1 MFKSLRTK
9 LAVAFGLIALF
20 SVAIVGTGSLLLL
33 RSREVQSAR
42 QRVGDLLP
50 PEAAAVSMLAQRG
63 WPQDRIAS
71 YLRLRAD
78 ELRTD
83 DNIDVRFILLDD
95 DSNVIV
101 DTAGKQSG
109 HFTALSG
116 GKSGRNVSN
125 SYHVTGYKEAG
136 VLYTAFYQP
145 SGQLTLTKS
154 PAFVATNY
162 NVVML
167 VPEASISSAWV
178 DLAPRLGIA
187 AAVALAAA
195 LVAAYFVARS
205 VTRPL
210 ARVTHASEAMAKGE
224 YEQQIRVEGRDEVA
238 RLARSFNGMA
248 TQVSHSHQM
257 MRDLL
262 ANVAHELKTPL
273 TSIQGFSQALADG
286 ALQSPEEYA
295 SAGRIINEESERMR
309 RLVNDLLYLSQIE
322 SGQAAL
328 DLQPVE
334 IGPLLDAASERVQ
347 WQLADEAKTLAV
359 VTAPGLPVLQ
369 IDALRMEQVLGNLV
383 DNALRFTPAG
393 GAITLSAAPTGA
405 GGVRIDVHNTGSYI
419 PPEEQGRIFERFYQ
433 VDRSRRRNGHNGGL
447 GLSIASQ
454 IVAAHGGTIAV
465 RSDQQSGTTFS
476 IVLPRAASVLAAQE
490 TSARGGGTAGL
501 LPAGRME
508 GQRV

>member
-1 MFKSLRTK
+1 MFTSLRTK
-9 LAVAFGLIALF
+9 LAVAFGLIALL
-20 SVAIVGTGSLLLL
+20 SVAAVGTGALLLL
-33 RSREVQSAR
+33 RSREVQAAR

-116 GKSGRNVSN
+116 GKSGRGITN
-125 SYHVTGYKEAG
+125 SYHVTGFKEAG
-136 VLYTAFYQP
+136 TVWAAFYQP
-145 SGQLTLTKS
+145 SGQITLTRS

-167 VPEASISSAWV
+167 VPEASISSAWF
-178 DLAPRLGIA
+178 DLAPRL
-187 AAVALAAA
+187 AVAAA
-195 LVAAYFVARS
+195 LALVAALAAAYFVARS

-210 ARVTHASEAMAKGE
+210 ARVTRASEAMAKGE

-248 TQVSHSHQM
+248 AQVSHSHQM

-328 DLQPVE
+328 DLQPVDVAA
-334 IGPLLDAASERVQ
+334 LLDAAAERVQ
-347 WQLADEAKTLAV
+347 WRLTDEAKSLRV
-359 VTAPGLPVLQ
+359 DTAPVLPLMQ
-369 IDALRMEQVLGNLV
+369 LDPLRMEQVLGNLI
-383 DNALRFTPAG
+383 DNAIRFTPER
-393 GAITLSAAPTGA
+393 GAITLSAAPA
-405 GGVRIDVHNTGSYI
+405 ADGGVQIDVHNTGSYI
-419 PPEEQGRIFERFYQ
+419 PPEERERIFERFYQ

-447 GLSIASQ
+447 GLAIASQ
-454 IVAAHGGTIAV
+454 IVAAHGGSIAV
-465 RSDQQSGTTFS
+465 RSNGEQGTTFT
-476 IVLPRAASVLAAQE
+476 VRLPRPAAAAAPQD
-490 TSARGGGTAGL
+490 TPSRGGGVAGA

-508 GQRV
+508 EQRA

>member
-1 MFKSLRTK
+1 MFKSLRIK
-9 LAVAFGLIALF
+9 LAVAFGLIALL
-20 SVAIVGTGSLLLL
+20 SVAAVGTGSLLLL
-33 RSREVQSAR
+33 RSREVQAAR

-78 ELRTD
+78 ELKTD
-83 DNIDVRFILLDD
+83 DNVDVRFILLDD

-101 DTAGKQSG
+101 DTAGRQSG
-109 HFTALSG
+109 HFTALSN
-116 GKSGRNVSN
+116 GKSGRNLTN

-136 VLYTAFYQP
+136 TVYTAFYQP

-154 PAFVATNY
+154 PAFVAANY

-167 VPEASISSAWV
+167 VPEASISSAWF
-178 DLAPRLGIA
+178 DLAPRLG
-187 AAVALAAA
+187 VAAA
-195 LVAAYFVARS
+195 LALVAALTAAYFVARS

-248 TQVSHSHQM
+248 AQVSHSHQM

-286 ALQSPEEYA
+286 ALQSPDEYA

-322 SGQAAL
+322 SGQATL
-328 DLQPVE
+328 DRQPVDL
-334 IGPLLDAASERVQ
+334 GALLDATSERVR
-347 WQLADEAKTLAV
+347 WQLADEAKTLSV
-359 VTAPGLPVLQ
+359 VTAPGLPMLLL
-369 IDALRMEQVLGNLV
+369 DPLRMEQVLGNLV

-393 GAITLSAAPTGA
+393 GAITLSAAPTPA
-405 GGVRIDVHNTGSYI
+405 GGARIDVHNTGSYI
-419 PPEEQGRIFERFYQ
+419 SPEEQERIFERFYQ

-447 GLSIASQ
+447 GLAIAAQ
-454 IVAAHGGTIAV
+454 IAAAHGGTLTV
-465 RSDQQSGTTFS
+465 HSDRETGTTFS
-476 IVLPRAASVLAAQE
+476 IVLPRYAPAAAQD
-490 TSARGGGTAGL
+490 SAARGGGMAGV

-508 GQRV
+508 GQRA